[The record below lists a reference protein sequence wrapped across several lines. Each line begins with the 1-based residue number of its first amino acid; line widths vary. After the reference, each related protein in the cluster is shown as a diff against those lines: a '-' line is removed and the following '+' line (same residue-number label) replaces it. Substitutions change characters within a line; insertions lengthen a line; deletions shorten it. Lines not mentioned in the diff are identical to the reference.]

1 MGTSER
7 KQRERAEREKL
18 IIDVGRKM
26 LVKHGYHG
34 LNMDR
39 IAEEIEYSKG
49 IVYQHFASK
58 DDLLCGISIDLL
70 QEGLSLIR
78 RASEFPGSPRERM
91 TAVVVASHLLFR
103 LHPDGF
109 QAQLIIWISSIA
121 EKTPSARQETL
132 CRLQDELHS
141 LLHEIVDDAVRRQ
154 NLRLPPGFDPHYLV
168 HGMWALLVGTE
179 LTVQAP
185 RCTPHALVL
194 DPHASVWNNIQRLW
208 DGFGWKPLSTEC
220 DYQATKSRILAEVFP
235 AEYATMQKNGRG
247 L

>member
-7 KQRERAEREKL
+7 RQRERAEREKL
-18 IIDVGRKM
+18 IIDVGRRM
-26 LVKHGYHG
+26 LVEHGYHG

-70 QEGLSLIR
+70 QEGLHLIR
-78 RASEFPGSPRERM
+78 RASNFPGLPRERL

-121 EKTPSARQETL
+121 EKTPSARQEML
-132 CRLQDELHS
+132 CRLQDELHN
-141 LLHEIVDDAVRRQ
+141 LLLEIVNDAVLRGDI
-154 NLRLPPGFDPHYLV
+154 RLPPGFDPHYLV

-185 RCTPHALVL
+185 KCTPHMHVL
-194 DPHASVWNNIQRLW
+194 DPHASVWHSIHRLW
-208 DGFGWKPLSTEC
+208 DGFGWKPLSTEW
-220 DYQATKSRILAEVFP
+220 DYLATKSRILAEVFP
-235 AEYATMQKNGRG
+235 TEYAAVQKNGVS